1 MSRGPSDAA
10 GALMTAC
17 NSILSQADNRPS
29 LEDCLEKQIG
39 KYRLLKKIGE
49 GGMGEVYL
57 ARNEETGRE
66 VALKILPSELTR
78 NTQYIERFRREA
90 TAVAKLEHPHIIKV
104 YEIDEQD
111 GVHFFSM
118 EYLGGLTLRSFIDQS
133 GRIPIPE
140 AVAIIT
146 DIAGALEYAH
156 SQGIIHRDVKPDNI
170 IADESGAF
178 KVMDF
183 GIARMEEG
191 TQLTVTGSIMGTP
204 DYMSPEQA
212 SGKKVD
218 LRADIYSLGIVFYEM
233 VTGRLPFSGKTAVEV
248 LQMHLKQAPESPKTI
263 NPDIPGRLA
272 SVINKMLEKQPADR
286 YASFRHV
293 TNAIGQA
300 VPRTMRAAAEAPA
313 RTIMLKQPR
322 KAERPPPRV
331 RERIVLQ
338 TPARVRAA
346 LALSII
352 ANLALFGYLLF
363 RPAGITGVDQMQPA
377 LFIGGRTFAPPAIS
391 DGLVYLGA
399 EDGTLYACEPRSGE
413 VEWSFKTGNNITAAP
428 VVDGNRLY
436 VGSWDQCLYA
446 LDTSDGGRVIWKV
459 NTGGTV
465 FAAPVLADGIL
476 YLCTRE
482 GGVFAIDAATGE
494 EMWKAASGDSVRY
507 SPAIKDGILFVSA
520 GDRKLVAYNAADGRH
535 IDEISTDRMKTQ
547 VVPIEEKLYVV
558 TFADATGRD
567 ELSSIEIRVSSA
579 GKQIQMDRPEWS
591 VPLEPELEPEP

>member
-10 GALMTAC
+10 GARMTAC
-17 NSILSQADNRPS
+17 NSILSPADNRPS
-29 LEDCLEKQIG
+29 LEDCLEKYLG
-39 KYRLLKKIGE
+39 KYRLLKEIGK

-57 ARNEETGRE
+57 ARNEETGQE

-78 NTQYIERFRREA
+78 NAQYVERFRREA

-118 EYLGGLTLRSFIDQS
+118 EYLGGVTLRSFIDQS
-133 GRIPIPE
+133 GRIPVPE

-146 DIAGALEYAH
+146 DIAGALEFAH
-156 SQGIIHRDVKPDNI
+156 SRGIIHRDVKPDNI
-170 IADESGAF
+170 IAHESGAF
-178 KVMDF
+178 KIMDF

-233 VTGRLPFSGKTAVEV
+233 VTGKLPFNGETAVEV
-248 LQMHLKQAPESPKTI
+248 LQMHLKQVPESPKTI
-263 NPDIPGRLA
+263 NPNIPGKLA
-272 SVINKMLEKQPADR
+272 SVINKMIEKQPSDR

-293 TNAIGQA
+293 TNVIGQA
-300 VPRTMRAAAEAPA
+300 VPRTTRATAEAPA

-322 KAERPPPRV
+322 KAERPAPRV

-352 ANLALFGYLLF
+352 ANLALFGYLLL
-363 RPAGITGVDQMQPA
+363 RPVGITGGGNQIQPA
-377 LFIGGRTFAPPAIS
+377 LFIGGQTFAPPAVS
-391 DGLVYLGA
+391 DGKIYIGA
-399 EDGTLYACEPRSGE
+399 EDGTLYACDPRSGE
-413 VEWSFKTGNNITAAP
+413 VEWSFNAGDQITAAP

-436 VGSWDQCLYA
+436 VGSYDQCLYA

-465 FAAPVLADGIL
+465 SATPVLSDGIL
-476 YLCTRE
+476 YVCTQE

-494 EMWKAASGDSVRY
+494 EMWKTASGDSVKF
-507 SPAIKDGILFVSA
+507 SPAIKDGVLFVPA
-520 GDRKLVAYNAADGRH
+520 GDRKLIAYNAADGRRL
-535 IDEISTDRMKTQ
+535 DEISTDPMKTQ
-547 VVPIEEKLYVV
+547 VIPMEEKLYVV

-567 ELSSIEIRVSSA
+567 ELNSFETKVSVV
-579 GKQIQMDRPEWS
+579 GRQFRLDRTEWR
-591 VPLEPELEPEP
+591 VPLGPDPEP

>member
-17 NSILSQADNRPS
+17 NSILNPADNRLS
-29 LEDCLEKQIG
+29 LEDCLEKHIG
-39 KYRLLKKIGE
+39 KYRLLKKIGK

-57 ARNEETGRE
+57 AQNEETGRE

-90 TAVAKLEHPHIIKV
+90 TSVARLEHPHIIKV

-111 GVHFFSM
+111 GVYFFSM
-118 EYLGGLTLRSFIDQS
+118 EYLGGLTLRSFIDRS
-133 GRIPIPE
+133 GRIPVPD

-146 DIAGALEYAH
+146 DIAGALEFAH
-156 SQGIIHRDVKPDNI
+156 SRGIIHRDVKPDNI

-233 VTGRLPFSGKTAVEV
+233 VTGKLPFSGKTAGEV
-248 LQMHLKQAPESPKTI
+248 LQLHIRQVPESPKTI
-263 NPDIPGRLA
+263 NPDIPGKLA
-272 SVINKMLEKQPADR
+272 SVINKMIEKQPSDR
-286 YASFRHV
+286 YASFLHV

-300 VPRTMRAAAEAPA
+300 VPRTMRATAKAPA
-313 RTIMLKQPR
+313 RTIPLKPPR
-322 KAERPPPRV
+322 KEERPGPRV
-331 RERIVLQ
+331 RERIVFQ

-363 RPAGITGVDQMQPA
+363 RPAGITGGANQIRPV
-377 LFIGGRTFAPPAIS
+377 FSIGGQMFAPPAVS
-391 DGLVYLGA
+391 DGMVYIGA

-413 VEWSFKTGNNITAAP
+413 VEWSFSTGDKITAAP

-436 VGSWDQCLYA
+436 VGSWDQFLYA
-446 LDTSDGGRVIWKV
+446 LDISDGGRVIWKV

-465 FAAPVLADGIL
+465 SETPVLSDGIL
-476 YLCTRE
+476 YVCTRE
-482 GGVFAIDAATGE
+482 GAVFAIDAATGE
-494 EMWKAASGDSVRY
+494 EMWKAASGDSVRI
-507 SPAIKDGILFVSA
+507 SPAINDGILFVAA
-520 GDRKLVAYNAADGRH
+520 GNRKLVAYNAADGRRL
-535 IDEISTDRMKTQ
+535 DEISTDRMKTQ
-547 VVPIEEKLYVV
+547 VVPMEEKLYVV
-558 TFADATGRD
+558 TFADASGRD
-567 ELSSIEIRVSSA
+567 ELSSFETRVSAA
-579 GKQIQMDRPEWS
+579 GRQLRLNRPEWS
-591 VPLEPELEPEP
+591 VPLGPAPEP